1 MMILTQ
7 EKRIMTKF
15 LRMTMTDRAKKLIK
29 LLERLVKQE
38 HLYSDEKIKEMKVQ
52 LRVVKEELAQIEAKY
67 SKGFGKK

>member
-1 MMILTQ
+1 
-7 EKRIMTKF
+7 
-15 LRMTMTDRAKKLIK
+15 MTMTDRAKKLIK